1 MQILSLEAERQ
12 ESTKLIKQLKEQLA
26 DTVKQSGLNN
36 TTSVEGRLKME
47 EQIVLAKTE
56 VYRLENKVKIW
67 QDHCSS
73 LAGTSQN
80 MNDDDTVKKSHKNN
94 VPEISVKE
102 LETSMIQ
109 LKSILSEKN
118 TLIHNLQQKI
128 QADSVIL

>member
-67 QDHCSS
+67 
-73 LAGTSQN
+73 
-80 MNDDDTVKKSHKNN
+80 
-94 VPEISVKE
+94 
-102 LETSMIQ
+102 
-109 LKSILSEKN
+109 
-118 TLIHNLQQKI
+118 
-128 QADSVIL
+128 